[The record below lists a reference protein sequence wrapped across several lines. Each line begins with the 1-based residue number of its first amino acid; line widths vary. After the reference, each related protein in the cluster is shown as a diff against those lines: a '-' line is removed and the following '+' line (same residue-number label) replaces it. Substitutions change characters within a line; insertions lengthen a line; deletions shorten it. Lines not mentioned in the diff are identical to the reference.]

1 MLDNYAE
8 YNFCEAALSGY
19 YSRTIVDKKQNTIKS
34 PASILAELRAKGL
47 GTNKLDNCF
56 RGLHRFKQDLIA
68 HVDAGNPINAYSGKY
83 LSDFIPFDTDNHNG
97 AHFAVPEFRQLLEAL
112 DAKGLKV
119 TEAERYSYSATG
131 LKGFVFLIHAGAI
144 GFEPEQDF
152 AQIARQFAKLLLPG
166 KVGRFK
172 AGVEEKWWIDSANFE
187 TARLYRVIGSFN
199 AAKSADEAEKTKDRI
214 RGYKVELE
222 WHEIKAIVEK
232 PEYVY
237 ELWKRPNDRGLDDQT
252 ILGNRY
258 WKCEPVPFLQSL
270 WQQAKETYKEE
281 KVQVQ
286 GTSFT
291 PSKISTRHPACVAK
305 LLDVIENGDPDN
317 LLAGHRHQAFLGLS
331 TYVANGL
338 GLSVSPQ
345 AHVAFVTE
353 IHNRLPAVKQLPEHE
368 LKEIIRDGLKFSF
381 SCGNAD
387 SGTSLIKFCGQS
399 CIKQSLDPTRRWRS
413 LKELLPGVEEFFQ
426 GVRTPFLFGIKKID
440 DYIGGFMKKTMNWIV
455 SDPGTGKSLLMLQS
469 WVNMAKIAKE
479 HDFTSIYLSPEESL
493 TGLASNLAMQLEKR
507 TFGEI
512 IAQYPDLG
520 VKTFREFCEHYD
532 PYAKLG
538 DIRALTT
545 KEIKKTI
552 LDAQQASGKKINVVY
567 LDNITYLGI
576 VKANLSGGVGYAQQV
591 AVEINEMMD
600 ELDAVLFGS
609 IHMPKAAVERKTRK
623 AFKDGGEYTEAKPKA
638 DSAFGSLFFW
648 AYASCQ
654 LGLYN
659 RGDFLMLSMSKC
671 RKRING
677 DRYLIKPVP
686 LYMSSHYA
694 AYELSKIYEIGLDKF
709 PRLNL
714 AEMEALDQGVDPLSD
729 DDEKP
734 RKSRGRN
741 VLDYA
746 ND

>member
-1 MLDNYAE
+1 MLDNYVD

-47 GTNKLDNCF
+47 GINKLDNCF

-68 HVDAGNPINAYSGKY
+68 HVDSGKPINAYSGKY
-83 LSDFIPFDTDNHNG
+83 LSDFIVLDIDHSDG
-97 AHFAVPEFRQLLEAL
+97 AHLAVPLIKELLETL
-112 DAKGLKV
+112 DVKGLKV
-119 TEAERYSYSATG
+119 TEPERYSYATTG

-144 GFEPEQDF
+144 GFEPEVNF
-152 AQIARQFAKLLLPG
+152 ADISRKFCELLLPK
-166 KVGRFK
+166 KVGKGQGFLVD
-172 AGVEEKWWIDSANFE
+172 ASNFE
-187 TARLYRVIGSFN
+187 SARLYRVIGSFN
-199 AAKSADEAEKTKDRI
+199 APKNPDEAEKTKDRT
-214 RGYKVELE
+214 RGYKVELI
-222 WHEIKAIVEK
+222 WNDILDLIKN
-232 PEYVY
+232 PEHVY
-237 ELWKRPNDRGLDDQT
+237 ELWKAPNDRGIDDQT

-305 LLDVIENGDPDN
+305 LLDVIQNGDPDN

-331 TYVANGL
+331 TYAAHGM
-338 GLSVSPQ
+338 GLSASPR
-345 AHVAFVTE
+345 AHAAFVTE

-387 SGTSLIKFCGQS
+387 SGTSLMKFCGSQ
-399 CIKQSLDPTRRWRS
+399 CTKQMLDPKRRWRN

-440 DYIGGFMKKTMNWIV
+440 DYIGGFMKKTMNWVV

-694 AYELSKIYEIGLDKF
+694 AYELSKIYELGLDKF

-714 AEMEALDQGVDPLSD
+714 AEMEALDSGVDPLEDS
-729 DDEKP
+729 DEKP
-734 RKSRGRN
+734 RRKKADDKRN
-741 VLDYA
+741 VLEFA
-746 ND
+746 NE